1 MSQETKQALLREED
15 LDKLMI
21 YLGDIPY
28 KYARPIVDFIDEISN
43 RSIVD
48 EFPDNPNNIFGQK
61 IEQQQNY

>member
-21 YLGDIPY
+21 YLGDVPY
-28 KYARPIVDFIDEISN
+28 KYARPIVDFIDEISS
-43 RSIVD
+43 RTTID
-48 EFPDNPNNIFGQK
+48 ELHNTLRQK